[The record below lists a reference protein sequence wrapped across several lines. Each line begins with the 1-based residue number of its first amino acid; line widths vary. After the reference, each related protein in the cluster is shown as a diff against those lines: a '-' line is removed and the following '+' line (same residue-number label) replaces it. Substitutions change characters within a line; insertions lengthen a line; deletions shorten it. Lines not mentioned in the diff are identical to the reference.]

1 MPASD
6 PIIEEKPSPSNR
18 LRAVEKTLC
27 AYCDVR
33 EEVKRLDS
41 KVDRCLRWQGVA
53 IALGICTQIWNV
65 VSLFR

>member
-1 MPASD
+1 MTQSAHDIDSST
-6 PIIEEKPSPSNR
+6 PSTR

-33 EEVKRLDS
+33 EDVKRLDL
-41 KVDRCLRWQGVA
+41 KVDRCLRWQGIA

-65 VSLFR
+65 INFVR